1 MSDKREPTL
10 TEVMAALQGLQAVTA
25 EQITQLRDRMD
36 RLEAVVTRQD
46 EKLTELRVVAME
58 RMDRLQNT
66 ISEMRDDQSVLL
78 GLPDTNQ
85 KLTERSMTE
94 ARFSSDQYTSLAHTV
109 TLVEMQVRKLR
120 ADGDELRAQ
129 VTH

>member
-1 MSDKREPTL
+1 
-10 TEVMAALQGLQAVTA
+10 
-25 EQITQLRDRMD
+25 MD